1 MNMTNTLNIT
11 IGVGIII
18 LNIIPFLIR
27 KPKYLFI
34 TIMVSLLM
42 LLLLL
47 YFKQ

>member
-1 MNMTNTLNIT
+1 MTNTLNIT